1 MIGHISSG
9 LTGKS
14 VHLDQPCPS
23 TLSKTITYSH
33 SKHSLRLYNKT
44 FSLLLIHRFLRIPRS
59 LHIQPSTTSSPLQRV
74 MPSSSQSTSRIR
86 PNPISSRN
94 SRRALRAARSVL
106 PASASLSDLET
117 AINTGAP
124 PQDVED
130 ALADVLHDAL
140 TQLHRVRQH
149 EMKLRAFAECGDIV
163 RTYLHSF
170 QL

>member
-1 MIGHISSG
+1 
-9 LTGKS
+9 
-14 VHLDQPCPS
+14 
-23 TLSKTITYSH
+23 
-33 SKHSLRLYNKT
+33 
-44 FSLLLIHRFLRIPRS
+44 
-59 LHIQPSTTSSPLQRV
+59 

-86 PNPISSRN
+86 HNPISSRN

-117 AINTGAP
+117 AINTGTP

-163 RTYLHSF
+163 RTYLHIF
-170 QL
+170 QLLIRDSRQFSGEGLVEFYEQWVNPKNHQGPRAKFVR